1 MVSKASEDFP
11 EPLRPVITV
20 KVLRGISTEMFFRLC
35 WRAPLTVILLM
46 AMDLINLGKRAGTA
60 ASLGKASPHSQGR
73 KGQRAALL
81 RILMVLNQMVNFATG
96 KSRRALG
103 STTCPYD
110 RRTGPGPEGPTPLVI
125 MKFEPKLLKMHCS

>member
-11 EPLRPVITV
+11 EPLKPVITV

-46 AMDLINLGKRAGTA
+46 AMDLINLRKRAGTA
-60 ASLGKASPHSQGR
+60 SFGKASPDSQGR
-73 KGQRAALL
+73 KGQRTALL
-81 RILMVLNQMVNFATG
+81 RILTALNRMVNFATG
-96 KSRRALG
+96 KRRRALG

-110 RRTGPGPEGPTPLVI
+110 RKQAQSTEGPTPLV
-125 MKFEPKLLKMHCS
+125 